1 MKKTKRAVSLL
12 IAVILV
18 FGMATAVSAAVPAKK
33 DAEFSHYGVVY
44 GLYPVF
50 SDAGY
55 AAVNNAI
62 QKDLMIFFAGFSTLN
77 VQNISGA
84 FNGGS
89 YTSIDVSPI
98 KDDDGFISFTISVSR
113 KFPDKAYVE
122 RHEVGKYVINTT
134 TKAMSTQAALDAHL
148 KAQETGGPPI
158 AVVIPPQPTFYEQIM
173 AAYDTIKAIPIITDS
188 EGYVSLKKYADAFN
202 GEITFNE
209 STGNID
215 FIINRQTIMFDIDP
229 AIWSANP
236 HVKINAPIYLVGDD
250 ILVHATLIYPIYN
263 NAKISVNANGVV
275 LIAPK

>member
-1 MKKTKRAVSLL
+1 MKKTKKAVSLL

-18 FGMATAVSAAVPAKK
+18 FGMATAVSAAVPANKN
-33 DAEFSHYGVVY
+33 AEFSHYGVVY

-55 AAVNNAI
+55 AAVNTTIRN
-62 QKDLMIFFAGFSTLN
+62 DLMKFFAGFSTLN

-98 KDDDGFISFTISVSR
+98 KDDDGFISFTITVSR
-113 KFPDKAYVE
+113 KFPDRANVE

-134 TKAMSTQAALDAHL
+134 TKAMSNQAALDAHL
-148 KAQETGGPPI
+148 KAQETGAPPI
-158 AVVIPPQPTFYEQIM
+158 AVVIPPLPTYYEQILT
-173 AAYDTIKAIPIITDS
+173 AFDTIRHIPVLPDS

-202 GEITFNE
+202 GEIVYNE

-215 FIINRQTIMFDIDP
+215 FIVNRQTILFDIDP
-229 AIWSANP
+229 ALWSTNP
-236 HVKINAPIYLVGDD
+236 NVKVNAPIYLVGDD
-250 ILVHATLIYPIYN
+250 ILVHASLIYPIYN
-263 NAKISVNANGVV
+263 NAKITVNASGVV